1 MKPKKKNT
9 IFRRDGFSIFEVVI
23 VLSIFALVLFAVSS
37 FRGNLNIL
45 ENLVNQKLQSRQDLD
60 QEFQIM
66 ITELRSAGPS
76 SLGAYPIETASTSSI
91 TFFSDVDKD
100 GVFERVR
107 YYLSSTTI
115 QKGVIEPAGN
125 PLVYATS
132 TEATTTI
139 ISNVIISTSTP
150 FFQYYGANYTG
161 SQPVLPLPIDTTQVR
176 IVKISLSVDVNP
188 KLAPVP
194 IYFSNTINIRNL
206 RSN

>member
-76 SLGAYPIETASTSSI
+76 SLGAYPIETAST
-91 TFFSDVDKD
+91 TMDF
-100 GVFERVR
+100 GWR
-107 YYLSSTTI
+107 
-115 QKGVIEPAGN
+115 
-125 PLVYATS
+125 
-132 TEATTTI
+132 
-139 ISNVIISTSTP
+139 
-150 FFQYYGANYTG
+150 
-161 SQPVLPLPIDTTQVR
+161 
-176 IVKISLSVDVNP
+176 
-188 KLAPVP
+188 
-194 IYFSNTINIRNL
+194 
-206 RSN
+206 